1 MPYYNHFVALC
12 YVRVEVIHRI
22 KFLRYYLKAM
32 ETGQLP
38 GAPSLVAVVHIATE
52 LGVIDVLIDFG
63 GHFEHDEAG
72 RVVARATSAAVGGG
86 TQGTG
91 EAEVQGDADE
101 PTEATVDIALRRQ
114 RNGMG
119 GEFVVR
125 EPTARGFGE
134 WCGEGEAVVL
144 IERMGM
150 GDKGIEIKGR
160 ALVGRKR

>member
-1 MPYYNHFVALC
+1 MRPVGVLGLAHIDRRQDERQPIFGSTDYSDF
-12 YVRVEVIHRI
+12 
-22 KFLRYYLKAM
+22 
-32 ETGQLP
+32 TGC
-38 GAPSLVAVVHIATE
+38 GC
-52 LGVIDVLIDFG
+52 
-63 GHFEHDEAG
+63 
-72 RVVARATSAAVGGG
+72 

-91 EAEVQGDADE
+91 EAEVQGDADA

-144 IERMGM
+144 IESLGM

-160 ALVGRKR
+160 ELVGRKR